1 MNDTSPPVST
11 DLQVH
16 EITQAI
22 IKQMLGLDPDARRRA
37 FRTAMTFFGL
47 EHAQSSE
54 RHVSMIAPG
63 QRTTVAAANG
73 GAHAPS
79 FADQPELPA
88 KDFLFQKQPRT
99 DIERIACLAYY
110 LAHYRD
116 TKHFK
121 TIDLSKLNTEAAQLK
136 FSNSAYA
143 VTNAANAG
151 FLAQAGKG
159 FKQLSAL
166 GERYVEALPDR
177 DAAKQVFSG
186 VRSRRS
192 RKSNNH
198 EAEK

>member
-1 MNDTSPPVST
+1 MTETPQLANP
-11 DLQVH
+11 DLQTH
-16 EITQAI
+16 EVTQAI
-22 IKQMLGLDPDARRRA
+22 IKQMLGLDPDSRRRA

-47 EHAQSSE
+47 DQGQISE
-54 RHVSMIAPG
+54 RHVAPTATG
-63 QRTTVAAANG
+63 QRTTVAASNSG
-73 GAHAPS
+73 SPVLS

-99 DIERIACLAYY
+99 DVERVACLAYY
-110 LAHYRD
+110 LTHYRD

-143 VTNAANAG
+143 VTNAANSG
-151 FLAQAGKG
+151 FLAPAGKG

-177 DAAKQVFSG
+177 DAAKQVFAG
-186 VRSRRS
+186 LRSRR
-192 RKSNNH
+192 RKSTKNL